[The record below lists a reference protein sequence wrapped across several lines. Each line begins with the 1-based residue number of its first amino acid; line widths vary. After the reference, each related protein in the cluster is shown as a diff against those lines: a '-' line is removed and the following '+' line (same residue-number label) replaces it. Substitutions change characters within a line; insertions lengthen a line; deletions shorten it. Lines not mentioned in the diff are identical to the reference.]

1 MVNPYLALKLY
12 QVVITFLLLIS
23 IKESVGTFCN
33 EQIPVTDETIH
44 QEVVNRINGG
54 YPNDISC
61 FDTSEVTNMKNLFID
76 KDSFNADLSAWNVA
90 NVEDMEVSI
99 FIS

>member
-1 MVNPYLALKLY
+1 M
-12 QVVITFLLLIS
+12 
-23 IKESVGTFCN
+23 
-33 EQIPVTDETIH
+33 
-44 QEVVNRINGG
+44 NRINGG

-61 FDTSEVTNMKNLFID
+61 FNTSEVTNMKNLFID

-90 NVEDMEVSI
+90 NVEDMEVRI